1 MWGFWAV
8 LGMHTQCPCFTG
20 IFSHPRTH
28 WILTG
33 RQRVRTVDPI
43 LQMRK
48 LKMEKALDQPSGH
61 LNSNPLCLSPGQSP
75 LPPTSYFLFMKRSPY
90 LPNGLNI
97 RRGRIFAL
105 FIHPFIHH
113 SPIHPSFTE
122 HLLCIGPGP
131 NTENAKIK
139 RANPFEKLL
148 L

>member
-1 MWGFWAV
+1 MEVLGSSGQFWSF
-8 LGMHTQCPCFTG
+8 LGMHTQCPYFTG
-20 IFSHPRTH
+20 IFSHPLTH

-48 LKMEKALDQPSGH
+48 LKVEKALDQPSGH

-75 LPPTSYFLFMKRSPY
+75 LPPTTYFLFMKRSPY

-97 RRGRIFAL
+97 PRDRIFAL

-113 SPIHPSFTE
+113 SQSTSSV
-122 HLLCIGPGP
+122 LALGQ
-131 NTENAKIK
+131 TRRMQK
-139 RANPFEKLL
+139 
-148 L
+148 